1 MVSLDTAGL
10 LALELPDV
18 EEGERRGARTW
29 TVAGR
34 VFAWERP
41 FTKADIKRFGDE
53 TPPSG
58 DILAVRVADLHEKE
72 AILAECRKG
81 FFTIPHF
88 DGYAAVLIELRMA
101 GKTTLREAILDG
113 WLAVAPPK
121 LAKEFLTNAGAPR
134 PTR

>member
-1 MVSLDTAGL
+1 M
-10 LALELPDV
+10 
-18 EEGERRGARTW
+18 
-29 TVAGR
+29 
-34 VFAWERP
+34 
-41 FTKADIKRFGDE
+41 RFGDE

-72 AILAECRKG
+72 AILAEARRG
-81 FFTIPHF
+81 FFNIPHF

-121 LAKEFLTNAGAPR
+121 LAKEFLTKAR
-134 PTR
+134 P

>member
-1 MVSLDTAGL
+1 MPTMVSLDTAGR

-18 EEGERRGARTW
+18 EEGERRGTRTW

-58 DILAVRVADLHEKE
+58 DILAVRVADLHEKG
-72 AILAECRKG
+72 AILAEGRKG
-81 FFTIPHF
+81 IFNIPHF

-101 GKTTLREAILDG
+101 GKTTLREAIFDG

-121 LAKEFLTNAGAPR
+121 LAKEFLTNAR
-134 PTR
+134 P